1 MQTTKI
7 GWIGLGIMGKPM
19 CSQLINAGYNVTV
32 YNRGKDKEAALTAMG
47 ATAAP
52 TPAALIHQTDVVFI
66 MVTDDNAI
74 NQLFDG
80 EDGLLSAN
88 TSGKLIINMS
98 TVSPGI
104 SKNYA
109 QLCSNSGSSYLDAP
123 VSGSQKQAED
133 AQLVIM
139 VGGDVTAFTTAKP
152 LLENIGKMVT
162 HTGAAGTGNTAKLAI
177 NTLLA
182 IQAQG
187 LAEAVSFAAQNGIH
201 PQQLLNIIN
210 NSALASTF
218 IKIKGDAISNNNYKP
233 AFALKNIVKDLS
245 LARDEGMASPLGTT
259 SLNSFKEASVDY
271 GDDDIVAIYK
281 MLLKKMTS

>member
-32 YNRGKDKEAALTAMG
+32 YNRSKDKEAALTAMG
-47 ATAAP
+47 ANTAP
-52 TPAALIHQTDVVFI
+52 TPASLIHQTDVVFI

-74 NQLFDG
+74 HQLFDG

-104 SKNYA
+104 SKHYA
-109 QLCSNSGSSYLDAP
+109 QLCSNSGNSYLDAP

-139 VGGDVTAFTTAKP
+139 AGGDVTAFTTAKP
-152 LLENIGKMVT
+152 LLESIGKMVT

-177 NTLLA
+177 NALLA

-187 LAEAVSFAAQNGIH
+187 LAEAVSFAAQNGID
-201 PQQLLNIIN
+201 PQQLLTLIN

-218 IKIKGDAISNNNYKP
+218 IKIKGDAIINDNYKP

-245 LARDEGMASPLGTT
+245 LAEDEGMASPLGTT

-271 GDDDIVAIYK
+271 GDDDIIAIYK
-281 MLLKKMTS
+281 LL

>member
-19 CSQLINAGYNVTV
+19 CSQLINAGYNVAV
-32 YNRGKDKEAALTAMG
+32 YNRSKDKEVTLTAMG

-52 TPAALIHQTDVVFI
+52 TPAALIQQTDVVFI

-74 NQLFDG
+74 HQLFDG

-88 TSGKLIINMS
+88 TSGRLIINMS

-104 SKNYA
+104 SRHYA
-109 QLCSNSGSSYLDAP
+109 QLCSNSGNSYLDAP

-139 VGGDVTAFTTAKP
+139 VGGDTTAFNTAKP
-152 LLENIGKMVT
+152 MLENIGKMVT
-162 HTGAAGTGNTAKLAI
+162 HTGGSGTGNTAKLSI

-187 LAEAVSFAAQNGIH
+187 LAEAVSFAAQNGID
-201 PQQLLNIIN
+201 PQQLLTLIN

-218 IKIKGDAISNNNYKP
+218 IKIKGDALINKNYKP
-233 AFALKNIVKDLS
+233 AFALKNIVKDLK
-245 LARDEGMASPLGTT
+245 LAEDEGMASPLGTA
-259 SLNSFKEASVDY
+259 SLNSFKEASVEY
-271 GDDDIVAIYK
+271 GDDDIIAIYK
-281 MLLKKMTS
+281 LL

>member
-1 MQTTKI
+1 MQKTKI

-32 YNRGKDKEAALTAMG
+32 YNRSKDKEAALTAMG
-47 ATAAP
+47 ATTAP
-52 TPAALIHQTDVVFI
+52 TPASLIHQTDVVFI

-74 NQLFDG
+74 HQLFND

-104 SKNYA
+104 SKHYA
-109 QLCSNSGSSYLDAP
+109 QLCSNSGNSYLDAP

-139 VGGDVTAFTTAKP
+139 AGGDVTAFTTAKP
-152 LLENIGKMVT
+152 LLESIGKMVM
-162 HTGAAGTGNTAKLAI
+162 HTGAVGTGNMAKLAI

-187 LAEAVSFAAQNGIH
+187 LSEAVSFAAQNGID
-201 PQQLLNIIN
+201 PQQLLTLIN

-218 IKIKGDAISNNNYKP
+218 MKIKGDAIINDNYKP
-233 AFALKNIVKDLS
+233 AFALKNIIKDLS
-245 LARDEGMASPLGTT
+245 LAKDEGMASPLGTA

-271 GDDDIVAIYK
+271 GDDDIIAIYK
-281 MLLKKMTS
+281 LL

>member
-32 YNRGKDKEAALTAMG
+32 YNRSKVKEAALTAMG

-88 TSGKLIINMS
+88 ASGRLIINMS

-109 QLCSNSGSSYLDAP
+109 QLCSNSGNSYLDAP
-123 VSGSQKQAED
+123 VSGSQKQAEE

-152 LLENIGKMVT
+152 LLDNIGKMVT

-187 LAEAVSFAAQNGIH
+187 LAEAVSFAAQNGLD
-201 PQQLLNIIN
+201 PQQLLTLIN

-218 IKIKGDAISNNNYKP
+218 IKIKGDAIINDNYKP

-245 LARDEGMASPLGTT
+245 LAKDEGMASPLGTA

-271 GDDDIVAIYK
+271 GDDDIIAIYK
-281 MLLKKMTS
+281 LL

>member
-1 MQTTKI
+1 MQKTKT
-7 GWIGLGIMGKPM
+7 GWIGLGIMGTPM

-32 YNRGKDKEAALTAMG
+32 YNRSKDKEEALTTMG
-47 ATAAP
+47 AAAAP
-52 TPAALIHQTDVVFI
+52 TPAALLQQTDVVFI

-74 NQLFDG
+74 HQIFDG
-80 EDGLLSAN
+80 EDGLLSVK

-104 SKNYA
+104 SKQYA
-109 QLCSNSGSSYLDAP
+109 SLCTDSGNQYLDAP

-139 VGGDVTAFTTAKP
+139 VGGNVTAFNTAKP
-152 LLENIGKMVT
+152 ILENMGKMVT
-162 HTGAAGTGNTAKLAI
+162 HTGGVGTGNTSKLAI

-187 LAEAVSFAAQNGIH
+187 LAEAVSFANKNGIDA
-201 PQQLLNIIN
+201 QLLLTLIN

-218 IKIKGDAISNNNYKP
+218 IKIKGDAIVNDNYKP
-233 AFALKNIVKDLS
+233 AFALNNIVKDLN
-245 LARDEGMASPLGTT
+245 LAKDEGMESPLGSA
-259 SLNSFKEASVDY
+259 SLNSFKGAAVNY
-271 GDDDIVAIYK
+271 GDEDIIAIYK
-281 MLLKKMTS
+281 NL